1 MNSKQKKTIV
11 LLIIAGITQSVYAQL
26 AIEDKAMRYQQE
38 RMVFKQ
44 WDRGKFEPGSG
55 WLGINPYY
63 WLTWGLH
70 PNYPKTDRRPLSAWG
85 PQTQRLGLVGL
96 MNTTS
101 NSYKLE
107 ADTLRNTALLEIAGF
122 SGLVAAADP
131 LWILYYSKELRAVLE
146 SDPATVLSALPVAVR
161 SKVIAEG
168 LYGWYVDQTELLKE
182 RVNGAR
188 TANMDR
194 GSRILAYHRLL
205 QEYRQLEATWA
216 TRTANAQRN
225 LKLSAQQ
232 QKMKSGQVS
241 IDSWTPGSDVEI
253 AKEVL
258 RTRKY

>member
-1 MNSKQKKTIV
+1 MRRFITV
-11 LLIIAGITQSVYAQL
+11 LMVVCNLPFVKAQL
-26 AIEDKAMRYQQE
+26 AIEDKAIRYQQE

-70 PNYPKTDRRPLSAWG
+70 PNYPKTDRRPLSPWG

-96 MNTTS
+96 MNSTS

-107 ADTLRNTALLEIAGF
+107 ADTLGSTALLEIAGF

-131 LWILYYSKELRAVLE
+131 LWLLYYSKELRPVLE
-146 SDPATVLSALPVAVR
+146 YSPAALLSPLPLAIR
-161 SKVIAEG
+161 NKVIAEG
-168 LYGWYVDQTELLKE
+168 LYNWYVDELELLKE

-216 TRTANAQRN
+216 TRTTNAQKN
-225 LKLSAQQ
+225 LNLSAQQ
-232 QKMKSGQVS
+232 QTLKSGQLD
-241 IDSWTPGSDVEI
+241 IKSWTSGSDVEI

-258 RTRKY
+258 RSRKY